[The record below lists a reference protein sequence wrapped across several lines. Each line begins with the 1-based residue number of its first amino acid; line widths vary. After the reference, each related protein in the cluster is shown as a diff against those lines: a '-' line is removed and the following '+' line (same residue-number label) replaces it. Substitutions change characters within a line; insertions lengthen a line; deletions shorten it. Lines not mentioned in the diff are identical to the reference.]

1 MSKDYKINRTF
12 ELKITTL
19 SPLAINDGEVLSPLS
34 DYYVSEG
41 RVHYVDADKFQQLLG
56 KDKALAKQYESKV
69 EEMKIDSADRFLND
83 LISTQEKRSSISRSE
98 TVPYKGGNT
107 LQLRTIIKSNGNPY
121 IPGSAI
127 KGAIKNAVLY
137 YWLTKSSPKSIEFFV
152 EKNKKLFEEFVSNKE
167 QYEQLKSSK
176 SLSNAEKK
184 EREKELRNLGNKVQ
198 KSLNS
203 FLSESEKS
211 AFNIL
216 DSKEMLRQPASNLK
230 ISDSVPVSFAD
241 NVEVSDVHRKTLKSD
256 VKDWVLHTQEYVKP
270 EVNFDVVLQISD
282 SEQDWEKFS
291 SQEGLSK
298 ILQDSQK
305 NLNTIF
311 EVLNHFSNAVK
322 DVQREFNL
330 VIPANSHFCNT
341 NESLLF
347 LGSGKGIY
355 KNTILLAIRKYY
367 KEKGR
372 DFKTEFVPLLATIK
386 SDSEDFP
393 NSVSHINNY
402 PLGWV
407 KITDINKDAY
417 HREYDLPD
425 FKRANL
431 EKDSIIQG
439 VLLELNPIPK
449 VQVSIDGEKQYLN
462 ANGLSK
468 LKKESGV
475 IPKIGATCSLQI
487 TAIKEGEIKD
497 IKIIEV

>member
-1 MSKDYKINRTF
+1 MSKNYRINRSF
-12 ELKITTL
+12 ELKIKTL

-41 RVHYVDADKFQQLLG
+41 RVHYVDADKFQQLLCE
-56 KDKALAKQYESKV
+56 DKALAEQYESKV
-69 EEMKIDSADRFLND
+69 KEMKIDSADRFLND
-83 LISTQEKRSSISRSE
+83 LITTQEKRNSISRSE
-98 TVPYKGGNT
+98 TILYKGGNT
-107 LQLRTIIKSNGNPY
+107 LQLKTIIKSNGNPY

-137 YWLTKSSPKSIEFFV
+137 YWLTKLSPKSIEFFV
-152 EKNKKLFEEFVSNKE
+152 EKNKKLFKESVSKKGHHK
-167 QYEQLKSSK
+167 QLQ
-176 SLSNAEKK
+176 SLKK
-184 EREKELRNLGNKVQ
+184 EVQKELNYFLNK
-198 KSLNS
+198 
-203 FLSESEKS
+203 SEKS

-216 DSKEMLRQPASNLK
+216 NSKGMLRQPASNLK
-230 ISDSVPVSFAD
+230 ISDSVPVSFVD
-241 NVEVSDVHRKTLKSD
+241 NVEVSDVHRKTLKSN
-256 VKDWVLHTQEYVKP
+256 VQDWVLHTQEYVKP

-291 SQEGLSK
+291 SQKGLSK
-298 ILQDSQK
+298 ILQDSEK
-305 NLNTIF
+305 NLNPIF

-322 DVQREFNL
+322 DVQSEFNL
-330 VIPANSHFCNT
+330 TIPASSRIHNA

-355 KNTILLAIRKYY
+355 RNTILLAIRKYY
-367 KEKGR
+367 EENGK
-372 DFKTEFVPLLATIK
+372 DFKAEFAPLLATIK

-393 NSVSHINNY
+393 NSVSYIDNY

-417 HREYDLPD
+417 QRECDLPD

-475 IPKIGATCSLQI
+475 IPQIGATCSLQI
-487 TAIKEGEIKD
+487 TAIKEGVIKD
-497 IKIIEV
+497 IKFIEV

>member
-41 RVHYVDADKFQQLLG
+41 MVHYVDTDKFHQLLG
-56 KDKALAKQYESKV
+56 KDKALAKQYERKV
-69 EEMKIDSADRFLND
+69 EEMKIDSADRFFDD

-216 DSKEMLRQPASNLK
+216 NSKEMLRQPASNLK

-241 NVEVSDVHRKTLKSD
+241 NIEVSDVHRKTLKSD

-270 EVNFDVVLQISD
+270 EVNFDVVFQISD

-322 DVQREFNL
+322 DVQCEFNL
-330 VIPANSHFCNT
+330 VIPANSHICNT

-407 KITDINKDAY
+407 KITDVNKDAY
-417 HREYDLPD
+417 QQKYDLPD

-431 EKDSIIQG
+431 EKGSRVQG
-439 VLLELNPIPK
+439 VLLERKPQPK
-449 VQVSIDGEKQYLN
+449 VQVSIDGVKQIFN

-468 LKKESGV
+468 LEKENGI
-475 IPKIGATCSLQI
+475 IPQIGATCSLQI